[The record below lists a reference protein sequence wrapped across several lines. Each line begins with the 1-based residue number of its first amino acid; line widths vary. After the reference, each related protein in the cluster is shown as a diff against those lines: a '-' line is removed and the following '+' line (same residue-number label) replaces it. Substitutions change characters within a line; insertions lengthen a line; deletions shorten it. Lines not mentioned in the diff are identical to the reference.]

1 MYALKI
7 KKNKEKIVKLLNKMT
22 PHDTTRKVEQL
33 RFYKTDDE
41 VCKIIGISKNTLYTR
56 LRQSNWKTSEI
67 YLIERYKL

>member
-1 MYALKI
+1 
-7 KKNKEKIVKLLNKMT
+7 MT

-41 VCKIIGISKNTLYTR
+41 VCKVIGISKNTLYTR
-56 LRQSNWKTSEI
+56 LRQSNWKTAEI